1 MVDNIKK
8 PTIGKFIKGT
18 GLAGLVY
25 ELGKEVLKIENA
37 MPTDKEERELFRKS
51 IIVIFSWIKDDF
63 IFI

>member
-1 MVDNIKK
+1 MSAQFSGSSVVVDSVIKEPSNIKKSSNIKK

-37 MPTDKEERELFRKS
+37 MPTDKE
-51 IIVIFSWIKDDF
+51 
-63 IFI
+63 